1 LIQNVEEEKFSQIFS
16 DNKKSAQLT
25 TLAYANGQWSKKS
38 CNYAVSKPH
47 KITKYLPA
55 GTLLLFRM
63 VMATGNQITEFTR
76 LLKLSVSK
84 KI

>member
-1 LIQNVEEEKFSQIFS
+1 MPMANGL
-16 DNKKSAQLT
+16 KKGVT
-25 TLAYANGQWSKKS
+25 TLLPSL
-38 CNYAVSKPH
+38 
-47 KITKYLPA
+47 TKLPSIFLPVLCYCFEW
-55 GTLLLFRM
+55 TCHIK